1 MKTKKIIQIFVFK
14 FNYYFTTWLAN
25 DMKIY
30 LPDVVAFSALLF
42 VVVANVDIVP
52 SLVEVN
58 KIVLN
63 RKFKVPD

>member
-1 MKTKKIIQIFVFK
+1 
-14 FNYYFTTWLAN
+14 
-25 DMKIY
+25 MKIY

-42 VVVANVDIVP
+42 VVVSNVDIVP